1 VYVGYFVV
9 HIRPDS
15 SLVHKHIVRYLGTD
29 VIDNTLYIF
38 TEWVSG
44 GSLEKMLEQFPKL
57 PEKVISKYTLQ
68 ILIGLQYLHDH
79 NVVHR
84 DIKVCVC
91 VSMCASL
98 QSIVRHIAVAIASA
112 AASACAALAFP
123 SVARTKHR
131 PRYIY
136 THCFRAPSRLSQHA
150 MIPPLSYAT
159 TRVRTSW
166 WMIAAL

>member
-1 VYVGYFVV
+1 MYVGYFVV

-91 VSMCASL
+91 EYVCVASFNR
-98 QSIVRHIAVAIASA
+98 SSY
-112 AASACAALAFP
+112 SSC
-123 SVARTKHR
+123 
-131 PRYIY
+131 
-136 THCFRAPSRLSQHA
+136 HCICRCVCLRGAG
-150 MIPPLSYAT
+150 IPFGCTNQA
-159 TRVRTSW
+159 
-166 WMIAAL
+166 